1 MDSYIGYAKDY
12 ISNAFDVFKKTPE
25 HIASQLGRKRSE
37 VDEICNLNRVS
48 NETLSKLFK
57 VPEITDEN
65 RRKYIT
71 KLNRK
76 RRKCEE
82 MVNELFKNE
91 YYENLY
97 KVIMPIKF
105 KTFMETIAFFA
116 ENTMSWSNYLMF
128 TKNGRKMF
136 LDIFQKPNKA
146 LALANLLVMLKSI
159 WLLSSYDDGFFR
171 KEFFQFL
178 PSVQHLFE
186 GTYLE
191 SYLAKF
197 IADQIT
203 TQAFILSL
211 TAFLSRI
218 PYQSVPESKL
228 NKKINLNIPSNS
240 SEL

>member
-1 MDSYIGYAKDY
+1 MASYLGYIKDY
-12 ISNAFDVFKKTPE
+12 VSNAFDVFKNTPG
-25 HIASQLGRKRSE
+25 HVASQLGRKRSQ
-37 VDEICNLNRVS
+37 VDEICNLNHVS

-57 VPEITDEN
+57 VPKEEIN
-65 RRKYIT
+65 SKIRRKYIT
-71 KLNRK
+71 KLNRN
-76 RRKCEE
+76 RRRCEE
-82 MVNELFKNE
+82 MVNDLFHNE

-97 KVIMPIKF
+97 KVIMPVKF
-105 KTFMETIAFFA
+105 KTFMETMAFLA
-116 ENTMSWSNYLMF
+116 ENMMSWSNYLMF
-128 TKNGRKMF
+128 TKKGRAMF
-136 LDIFQKPNKA
+136 LDVFQKPNKA

-186 GTYLE
+186 GTPLE

-218 PYQSVPESKL
+218 PYQKS
-228 NKKINLNIPSNS
+228 KKINLNIPSTS
-240 SEL
+240 YEL

>member
-1 MDSYIGYAKDY
+1 MASYLRYAQDY
-12 ISNAFDVFKKTPE
+12 LSNAFDVFTKTPG
-25 HIASQLGRKRSE
+25 HISSQFGRKRSE
-37 VDEICNLNRVS
+37 VDEICNLNHVS

-57 VPEITDEN
+57 VPKEEIN
-65 RRKYIT
+65 SKIRRKYIT
-71 KLNRK
+71 KLNRN
-76 RRKCEE
+76 RLKCEE
-82 MVNELFKNE
+82 MVNDLFHNE

-97 KVIMPIKF
+97 KVIMPVKF
-105 KTFMETIAFFA
+105 KTFMETMAFLA
-116 ENTMSWSNYLMF
+116 ENVMSWSNYLMF
-128 TKNGRKMF
+128 TKKGRAMF
-136 LDIFQKPNKA
+136 LDVFQKPNKA

-159 WLLSSYDDGFFR
+159 WILSSYDDIFFR

-211 TAFLSRI
+211 KAFLSRI
-218 PYQSVPESKL
+218 PYQTS
-228 NKKINLNIPSNS
+228 KKINLNIPINS
-240 SEL
+240 LAL